1 LKKIGVFVIEV
12 KEYLILTLLII
23 LSLIMIFSN
32 DNTQIRFL
40 RAVAISTFGTFQS
53 GLSAIPNVFELEREN
68 EYLREKNIK
77 LSNEISNLKES
88 KLENIR
94 LTKLLNLRQNNELGV
109 VSASIVNKSLIQ
121 TRNTITLNVGEADS
135 VRINMPVITDD
146 GLVGRIVGT
155 SENYSLAQIL
165 YNKDLKITV
174 KSQRSR
180 VDGILNYNG
189 AGNLMVSNV
198 PKNADVI
205 IGDIIITSEYSNTFP
220 AGIPIGT
227 VMESGNLDN
236 LFKKI
241 IVVPLVDFDV
251 LEEVF
256 ILRHSQSI
264 EREELEKM
272 FITDKKK

>member
-1 LKKIGVFVIEV
+1 MKKIGVFVIEV

-40 RAVAISTFGTFQS
+40 RAIAISTFGTFQS
-53 GLSAIPNVFELEREN
+53 GLSVIPNVFELEKEN

-94 LTKLLNLRQNNELGV
+94 LTKLLNFKQTNELGV
-109 VSASIVNKSLIQ
+109 VSASIVNKTLIQ

-135 VRINMPVITDD
+135 VRVNMPVITDD
-146 GLVGRIVGT
+146 GLVGRVVGT

-180 VDGILNYNG
+180 VDGILKYDG

-198 PKNADVI
+198 PKNADI
-205 IGDIIITSEYSNTFP
+205 IVGDIIITSEYSNTFP

-227 VMESGNLDN
+227 VSESGNLDN
-236 LFKKI
+236 LFKQI
-241 IVVPLVDFDV
+241 IIIPLVDFDV

-256 ILRHSQSI
+256 ILKHSPNI
-264 EREELEKM
+264 ERGELEKI
-272 FITDKKK
+272 FIPN